1 MGQIYTLL
9 HSAIQS
15 RESKETV
22 ARGATAPNTSAW
34 LRHTEEPAAKV
45 IRAPQS
51 RDATKNRTLYT
62 VCYVARP
69 YEAGF
74 LPTLGSH

>member
-62 VCYVARP
+62 IHDTIQLMNSERAIL
-69 YEAGF
+69 F
-74 LPTLGSH
+74 NS